1 MIIISSDLVAQV
13 RHAWIADQQHP
24 QRGRRSRPI
33 PDSERLG
40 VLLDVAFRASMIS
53 EAGRPVLASMAWL
66 SVNDFR
72 EQEMKRARH
81 SELVLKFERT
91 RPLDAA
97 LVARLGRITQSGS
110 SSLLVDWIEGA
121 PAIWG
126 MIYYR
131 RALRTLD
138 EIPAPID
145 GVHGAPDCPILS
157 IEGIGSLLINRG
169 DAVIGRVTRGEF
181 SRAVPTPFDAQ
192 ALGRIVNELFGH
204 DLLECL
210 KYLLQRLERVDGGA
224 LLVFIPGS
232 SMRDALEHV
241 ELPWPCAGSLEV
253 RDLLAARLRHRKE
266 VQERQ
271 WISMSYVIEAQALVR
286 ARLDAL
292 ARLASMDGALLLS
305 PEFDLVGFGARL
317 RAPSWTGTV
326 MEGADGFGGEGRPFD
341 VSRLGAR
348 HTSGAAYVAAVPG
361 TVAFVAS
368 ADGPIRA
375 LVRKGIGPIQCWPDC
390 RLSLL
395 AS

>member
-1 MIIISSDLVAQV
+1 VAQV

-97 LVARLGRITQSGS
+97 LLARLGRITQSGS
-110 SSLLVDWIEGA
+110 SSLLVDWVEGA

-181 SRAVPTPFDAQ
+181 SRAVPTPFEAQ

-253 RDLLAARLRHRKE
+253 RDLLAARIRHRKE

-271 WISMSYVIEAQALVR
+271 WISMSYVIEAQALIR

-348 HTSGAAYVAAVPG
+348 HTSAAAYVAAVPG
-361 TVAFVAS
+361 TVAFVAC

-375 LVRKGIGPIQCWPDC
+375 LARKGIGPIQCWPDC